1 MGRERALQGDKKR
14 DAAYNLTAA
23 IPQNVIRTE
32 AAKNRKG
39 TKLKIFLS
47 GETHKYICVGISF
60 KVLWRLT
67 CDVQEEGGGL

>member
-14 DAAYNLTAA
+14 DSAYNLTAA